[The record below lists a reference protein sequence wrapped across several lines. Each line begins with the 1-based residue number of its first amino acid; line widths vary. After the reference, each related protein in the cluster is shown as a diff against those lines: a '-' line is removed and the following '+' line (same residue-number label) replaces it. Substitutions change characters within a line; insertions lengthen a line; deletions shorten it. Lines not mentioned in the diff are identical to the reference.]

1 MKVLLVCA
9 GGMSTSILMKKMEKY
24 AADQGIDF
32 SVSATGINN
41 AAEASTGADCI
52 LMGPQVSYQ
61 KANVERV
68 VGGIPVGV
76 IPPADYGI
84 GNCPNIFKH
93 IDSLLASA

>member
-9 GGMSTSILMKKMEKY
+9 AGMSTSILMKKLEKH

-32 SVSATGINN
+32 EIHATGFQN
-41 AAEASTGADCI
+41 ASAECAGCDCV

-61 KANVERV
+61 KDNVAQAV
-68 VGGIPVGV
+68 APIPVAV

-84 GNCPNIFKH
+84 GNCANIFKL
-93 IDSLLASA
+93 IDSLI